1 MSLLYP
7 KQAETEIPL
16 SPEEKYEASKL
27 IGRSLFSAMQL
38 ARLQEERRNK
48 TLDVPAVENEQVLNI
63 PIPASLMPVQKVAA
77 DEQSVS
83 FLEHADGRL
92 EQKYNPGAPARYSQP
107 TPSSSAY
114 EGLEYDKTV
123 DHIDGT
129 REHFFK
135 PKEGK
140 GISGHVKRNIGK
152 YVGAG
157 AGGLLAA
164 SMKGKA
170 RLLAPLAG
178 LSLGK
183 SLDDLTRSSSISSAN
198 RDTEAIEDSLAEIAI
213 RQRMMDK
220 NASILV
226 ELGLK
231 ANTRKTF
238 LSKLL
243 KAVNQKILDKNLIG
257 RGYNAVGAA
266 LKGTARAGG
275 AALKGTARAGGA
287 VLKGTAEAGMAAL
300 PHIATG
306 GIAATKLG
314 LRGGINL
321 LEASPEILK
330 ALAKGTAVTAG
341 VGTAGLAT
349 VPLLLD
355 AAVSMKK
362 AEDDQLGFL
371 ATALNKAKDNPIRML
386 LGGQTGFRDAKKEYY
401 FQQKAQMQKELM
413 DAQKEYIDVLQ
424 KIKTG
429 ADEDQNTPCVDA
441 FCNGIAHYAM
451 FGKTAEDTE
460 IADGSLKRMLGEIV
474 KKVSSPIRPAA
485 ETAASG
491 LLNTAAGT
499 AYLTYMMRKRMRE
512 EPEKYME
519 QHLPTRVELQ
529 PY

>member
-1 MSLLYP
+1 MSLLKS

-38 ARLQEERRNK
+38 ARLQEERRSK
-48 TLDVPAVENEQVLNI
+48 TLDVPTVENEQVLNI

-92 EQKYNPGAPARYSQP
+92 EQKHNPGAPARYSQP

-183 SLDDLTRSSSISSAN
+183 GLDDLTRSSSISSAN
-198 RDTEAIEDSLAEIAI
+198 RDPEAIEDSLAEIAI

-220 NASILV
+220 NASALNV
-226 ELGLK
+226 
-231 ANTRKTF
+231 RRSF

-243 KAVNQKILDKNLIG
+243 KSVNQKIIG
-257 RGYNAVGAA
+257 KVYNAAGAA
-266 LKGTARAGG
+266 LKGTARAG
-275 AALKGTARAGGA
+275 
-287 VLKGTAEAGMAAL
+287 MAAL
-300 PHIATG
+300 PHIAAG

-341 VGTAGLAT
+341 VGTAGLTT

-429 ADEDQNTPCVDA
+429 ADEDQNTPCIDA

-460 IADGSLKRMLGEIV
+460 VADGSLKRMLGEIV